1 MRPVVDCKI
10 LGHNTKHLATTR
22 STLTDSI
29 STKIHSTKSVLHKL
43 PLQAWMPSAHVWSK
57 FLSPTSPQFLN
68 QAPPREQQLGVPDLL
83 IVPHLGHL
91 LLLISSDR
99 LDVIDDSV
107 GVRVANN
114 VIHKDIDGKILMAEG
129 IRRNFVHS
137 RNETCVPVVFKGK
150 VTAREMVVM
159 LGDSALGR
167 LELIVPMA
175 SVVTVYGVKIPFVI
189 SNATI
194 ELYSHNEQQNI
205 SSLHNLHLQA
215 WMPSAHV

>member
-1 MRPVVDCKI
+1 M
-10 LGHNTKHLATTR
+10 T
-22 STLTDSI
+22 
-29 STKIHSTKSVLHKL
+29 
-43 PLQAWMPSAHVWSK
+43 
-57 FLSPTSPQFLN
+57 
-68 QAPPREQQLGVPDLL
+68 
-83 IVPHLGHL
+83 
-91 LLLISSDR
+91 
-99 LDVIDDSV
+99 
-107 GVRVANN
+107 
-114 VIHKDIDGKILMAEG
+114 EG

-137 RNETCVPVVFKGK
+137 SNETCVPVVFKGK

-194 ELYSHNEQQNI
+194 EPHSHNEQQNI